1 MKIISV
7 VGAGVLTGS
16 DIVKVE
22 QAIGY
27 FLRHTLH
34 AQRPELW
41 DGKTEERCFDA
52 ILNFQ

>member
-22 QAIGY
+22 RAIGY
-27 FLRHTLH
+27 FLTHPIH

-41 DGKTEERCFDA
+41 DGKTAERCLTA
-52 ILNFQ
+52 ILNFR